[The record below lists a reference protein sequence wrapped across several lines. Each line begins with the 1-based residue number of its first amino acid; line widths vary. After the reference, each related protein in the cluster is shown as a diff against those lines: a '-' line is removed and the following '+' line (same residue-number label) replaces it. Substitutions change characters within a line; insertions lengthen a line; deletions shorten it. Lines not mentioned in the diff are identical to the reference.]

1 MKLVN
6 FLELAALLAGNSVAA
21 SDLPSTS
28 AILGDD
34 YGT

>member
-1 MKLVN
+1 MKLAN
-6 FLELAALLAGNSVAA
+6 FLELAALLAASSVAG
-21 SDLPSTS
+21 SDLTSTS